1 MKDNKMKKNNWFKKK
16 GYNRKTAKKISGCLE
31 VSCDPNG
38 KMTSEA
44 LVRKFIKKSKKEG
57 IVEEYRARRFYK
69 SPSEK
74 KREKKRE
81 RERLLEKVKQ
91 KEKELF
97 NFMDRGR
104 RASSQKKKKTEK
116 ITNG

>member
-1 MKDNKMKKNNWFKKK
+1 MKKNNWFKKR
-16 GYNRKTAKKISGCLE
+16 GQNNRSPKKISGCLE
-31 VSCDPNG
+31 VSLEPNS
-38 KMTSEA
+38 KITSEA
-44 LVRKFIKKSKKEG
+44 LVRKFIKKAKKEG
-57 IVEEYRARRFYK
+57 IVEESRARRFFK

-74 KREKKRE
+74 NRERKRD

-97 NFMDRGR
+97 KFTDRGR
-104 RASSQKKKKTEK
+104 KVSSRKKKRKTEK